1 MKAVTLFII
10 FFIKFAKQSGKFS
23 GLIFDSSNSEE
34 DVIDF
39 EIGYQGWIHQG
50 VKIID
55 INSAEN
61 VDEIPSAYD
70 DGGGS
75 VLVPEPDGLS
85 GASPHV
91 LYKNFTFGAESKL
104 EMWFSLYVYGYNAS
118 VVPQENVPDL
128 NPSFTISIIDLSSGN
143 ESEILDL
150 ARCNVTDDDWTH
162 RQFYINVKE
171 EASATIKFQMSRNA
185 DSNSIA
191 LDDVKIQ
198 WVPVLKTE
206 INLEHSNVL
215 FHDSDDVETTTSSTS
230 DVSSSTVTASPTPSP
245 TSGVSTETTETT
257 TNSGQTTAG
266 GTTENTTSTSTEVNS
281 TSVETTTNGEVNSTM
296 ESTTSEEVNSTM
308 ESTTSK
314 EVNSTMESTTSEE
327 VNSTEVTTS
336 SAEVNETTTTA
347 TNEEISTVNI
357 TTTEGDLVNT
367 TMLTTVSVEVNQTST
382 LKSETTTSMSEPTAN
397 QSTEETSP
405 NSTINSTTE
414 ASPDSTTN
422 STEESVAPTVASSTE
437 TSSSSTVSSTTTS
450 SNSTASQSPII
461 DSEKFSGYG
470 YPAEVALICL
480 VVLFGVMFLVMVVKY
495 YRLRT
500 TIGDYRLRDNN
511 GGRQTYD
518 NPAFNGF
525 GLQDTYRS
533 R

>member
-206 INLEHSNVL
+206 INREHSNVL

-308 ESTTSK
+308 ESTTS
-314 EVNSTMESTTSEE
+314 EE

-414 ASPDSTTN
+414 PSTDSTTN
-422 STEESVAPTVASSTE
+422 STEESVAPTVASS

>member
-230 DVSSSTVTASPTPSP
+230 DVSSSTVTVSPTPSP

-281 TSVETTTNGEVNSTM
+281 TSVETSTNG
-296 ESTTSEEVNSTM
+296 
-308 ESTTSK
+308 

-422 STEESVAPTVASSTE
+422 STEESAAPTVASS

>member
-230 DVSSSTVTASPTPSP
+230 DVSSSTVTASPTPAP
-245 TSGVSTETTETT
+245 TSGVSTETTKTT

-281 TSVETTTNGEVNSTM
+281 TSVETSTNG
-296 ESTTSEEVNSTM
+296 
-308 ESTTSK
+308 

-422 STEESVAPTVASSTE
+422 STEESAAPTVASS